1 VGARRSRI
9 PARYA
14 PAAILLCAVT
24 IAGDR
29 TVRVVPADEAPYAAY
44 VRFTPSTNADRI
56 DWLLV
61 TPRDLAPA
69 FAPLVQHRRET
80 GLAAEVVFLEDVK
93 ADALLG
99 GGDLP
104 ERLRRLVRLLHERY
118 GLRYLLLGADSNR
131 LPSRMLPFPIKGEKV
146 HYGEPYAGDAYF
158 GCLDGEW
165 NRDGDARFGE
175 AEPGDSD
182 EPDVTHEVHVGR
194 APVETPREVEAF
206 VRKVLLYERPVH
218 LDYQDRVAYLGGK
231 VFSEGDADRFYHEQH
246 ERYFGPR
253 GFRPEWF
260 TLESAGKRE
269 GDVLKLLSEGVGVVC
284 HYHHSFTYNLSLPQG
299 AINTGNVA
307 DLRNAERPFVMF
319 SNGCY
324 SNQFTKEGIS
334 EKLLLSPAGGPA
346 AFIGSTNTCFT
357 SSLSLERDFWRV
369 LFAVEGMTLGEGL
382 SRVRASVKQDVG
394 VMGFLRLSFNLLGD
408 PAMRPWFGRP
418 RRPEFEVA
426 AGKDG
431 TLTVT
436 LAEKATAGVRV
447 TCTQAGPWGAWRAPV
462 PVPPGE
468 TRCTLPA
475 VIGNGAPLRVTVLGE
490 ELVPVTVEVADPVRV
505 HTKRV
510 RVEGRTLHAE
520 FESAPALAVPVPED
534 LRPGTWLVTRDIG
547 GRSLRLA
554 VPVLDGSDVG
564 FLRGTQE
571 IRFPGLTRMAAT
583 RSDGLPVLLAGPP
596 RIVEVEPQAARR
608 EPLEVDVESTDTTVR
623 LRWRGAPEARWLV
636 EREDAKGRRLL
647 TPVPLRNPVFEL
659 GDLPPLSKIKL
670 AISRLGQDGE
680 TLVEAGTTFPFQT
693 GFPQVLGANLTSV
706 QLLDLDGKRGKEV
719 LFGDDAK
726 GLWALHVDGSEVR
739 HAGDSWTF
747 GLFAAIP
754 DGVFEP
760 VLANLAGS
768 KRPEIIATGKLKD
781 RKLHAFTH
789 DGEPLKGFPVS
800 FRSRLMTPPLVGDFD
815 GKRGNEI
822 LVVSGFGK
830 TIELVHADGRKEP
843 FATVGQYNY
852 AYPIA
857 VNLDRDR
864 ALEVVL
870 LDGAGDLW
878 ALDQKG
884 KPMKGF
890 PVKLGDPGRATPMVA
905 DLDDDRGLEIVA
917 VGRGTTRL
925 VVVDARSGTV
935 QADLDIPDAGK
946 PANYS
951 HFYPGLARLAPKARP
966 SIVVGT
972 PSNKL
977 FAFDLIEGKELRVHE
992 GFPVDLPAEARGVA
1006 AVDVDGDGRDEL
1018 FLTLFNG
1025 EVWGLTPDGAAL
1037 DGFPLRTQAD
1047 TYAAPLLEDLDGDG
1061 DLELFVGAADG
1072 VLRVWDLPYRA
1083 SRKRPTW
1090 PGLQGGSGLPGTP
1103 GP

>member
-1 VGARRSRI
+1 MLI
-9 PARYA
+9 C
-14 PAAILLCAVT
+14 AIT
-24 IAGDR
+24 SAGDR
-29 TVRVVPADEAPYAAY
+29 TVWEVPAEEAPYAASL
-44 VRFTPSTNADRI
+44 RFTPRTNAGRI

-69 FAPLVQHRRET
+69 FEPLVQHRRET
-80 GLAAEVVFLEDVK
+80 GLAAEVLYLEDVK

-104 ERLRRLVRLLHERY
+104 ERLRNLVRLLHDRY
-118 GLRYLLLGADSNR
+118 GLRYLLLGADTNR
-131 LPSRMLPFPIKGEKV
+131 LPSRMLPFPIKAEKV

-158 GCLDGEW
+158 GCLDGQW

-182 EPDVTHEVHVGR
+182 EPDVAHEVHVGR

-206 VRKVLLYERPVH
+206 VQKVLLYERPIH
-218 LDYQDRVAYLGGK
+218 LDYQDRVVYLGGK
-231 VFSEGDADRFYHEQH
+231 VFQEGDADRFYHQLH
-246 ERYFGPR
+246 ERFFGPR
-253 GFRPEWF
+253 SFRPDWF

-284 HYHHSFTYNLSLPQG
+284 HYHHSFTYNLSLPHG

-307 DLRNAERPFVMF
+307 DIRNAERPFVMF

-357 SSLSLERDFWRV
+357 SSLALERAFWDV
-369 LFAVEGMTLGEGL
+369 IFAGEGPTLGEGL
-382 SRVRASVKQDVG
+382 SRVRAGVRQDVG

-408 PAMRPWFGRP
+408 PATPFWFGTP
-418 RRPEFEVA
+418 RRPAFRAA

-431 TLTVT
+431 TLVVT
-436 LAEKATAGVRV
+436 LAEEAGAGVRV
-447 TCTQAGPWGAWRAPV
+447 TCTQAGSWGAWREPV

-468 TRCTLPA
+468 VRCILPA
-475 VIGNGAPLRVTVLGE
+475 VIGNGAPLRVTLLGE
-490 ELVPVTVEVADPVRV
+490 GLVPVTVEVADPVRV
-505 HTKRV
+505 RTKGV
-510 RVEGRTLHAE
+510 RVEGRTLRAE
-520 FESAPALAVPVPED
+520 FEGAESLAVPVPED
-534 LRPGTWLVTRDIG
+534 LQPGTWLVEHEVA

-554 VPVLDGSDVG
+554 IPVLDGADVG
-564 FLRGTQE
+564 FVRGTTE
-571 IRFPGLTRMAAT
+571 IRFPGFKRQAAP
-583 RSDGLPVLLAGPP
+583 RSDGLPLLIDGPP
-596 RIVEVEPQAARR
+596 RIVEAEAESEQG
-608 EPLEVDVESTDTTVR
+608 EPLDVEVESTDAAVR

-647 TPVPLRNPVFEL
+647 TPVPLPNPVFEL
-659 GDLPPLSKIKL
+659 GDLPPLSKL
-670 AISRLGQDGE
+670 TLVISRLGQEGE
-680 TLVEAGTTFPFQT
+680 TVVEAGTTFPFQT
-693 GFPQVLGANLTSV
+693 GFPQIIGANLTSV
-706 QLLDLDGKRGKEV
+706 QLLDLDGRRGKEV

-760 VLANLAGS
+760 VVANLVGS
-768 KRPEIIATGKLKD
+768 KKPEIIATGKLKD
-781 RKLHAFTH
+781 RKLHAFTR
-789 DGEPLKGFPVS
+789 DGKPVKGFPVS
-800 FRSRLMTPPLVGDFD
+800 FKSRLMTPPLVGDFD

-852 AYPIA
+852 AYPVA
-857 VNLDRDR
+857 VNLDKDR

-890 PVKLGDPGRATPMVA
+890 PVKLDGPGRATPIVA
-905 DLDDDRGLEIVA
+905 NLDKDRALEIVA

-935 QADLDIPDAGK
+935 QADLAIPDAGK

-951 HFYPGLARLAPKARP
+951 HFYPGFARLDPKSPP

-972 PSNKL
+972 PSKKL
-977 FAFDLIEGKELRVHE
+977 FAFDLVEGRELRVRK
-992 GFPVDLPAEARGVA
+992 GFPVILPAEARGVA
-1006 AVDVDGDGRDEL
+1006 AVDIDRDGRDEL

-1025 EVWGLTPDGAAL
+1025 EVWGLGPDGAML
-1037 DGFPLRTQAD
+1037 DGFPLRTKAD
-1047 TYAAPLLEDLDGDG
+1047 TYAAPLLEDLDSDG

-1090 PGLQGGSGLPGTP
+1090 SGLQGGSGLPGTP